1 MIHGRAVGPP
11 GQYAPAMRFNLLSI
25 SVVVAVVGCLLFT
38 FGGFMLFPV
47 ALDMW
52 ERGSADKH
60 TA

>member
-1 MIHGRAVGPP
+1 
-11 GQYAPAMRFNLLSI
+11 MRFNLLSI

-52 ERGSADKH
+52 ERGSADKP
-60 TA
+60 AA